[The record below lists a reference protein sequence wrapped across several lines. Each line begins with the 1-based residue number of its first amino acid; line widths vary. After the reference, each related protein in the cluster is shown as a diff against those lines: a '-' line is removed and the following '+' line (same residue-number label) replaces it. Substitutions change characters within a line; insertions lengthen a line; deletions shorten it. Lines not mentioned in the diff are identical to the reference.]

1 MALDY
6 RSLHFLQVHCKFGY
20 CCNRFRIFFSNY
32 ISIIKCNMLL
42 LHRQYCMIVHVILL
56 TTYMTV
62 NFNKMLET
70 IIFQRFYAQY

>member
-6 RSLHFLQVHCKFGY
+6 RSLHFLQVHCKFGSVIVVIVSG
-20 CCNRFRIFFSNY
+20 FFFSNY

-56 TTYMTV
+56 TYQE
-62 NFNKMLET
+62 K
-70 IIFQRFYAQY
+70 R